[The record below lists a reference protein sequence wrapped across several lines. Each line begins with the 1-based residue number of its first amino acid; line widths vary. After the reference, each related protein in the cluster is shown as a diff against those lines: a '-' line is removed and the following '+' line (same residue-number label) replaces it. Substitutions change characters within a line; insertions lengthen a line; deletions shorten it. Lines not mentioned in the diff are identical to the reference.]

1 MLGKT
6 IDWSAIRGGWG
17 RDPMFF
23 NGKSHEKVSCIFSI
37 KCCTELIDVVRCKS
51 QITKVKNHRQRRWDH
66 YRGRWPASCR
76 QMHNAQL
83 ARTWTKDQNINH
95 EIHCVIVFGCQK
107 PDLEF
112 WPKFK
117 SEDQFVL
124 SMFPNY
130 DGFDTCRPVWYW
142 RCRWSPCIH
151 WCLLLLVEFVNN
163 FQSAVIQRPNV
174 DAVGWHFWN
183 KSITK
188 ATVLRLWS
196 TAIPRTGL
204 MRGSIRMIEIQ
215 LNWPPKHIYHIYVKA
230 FRD

>member
-1 MLGKT
+1 MALVTNMRYEHNGPQRWVHIKRSYT
-6 IDWSAIRGGWG
+6 NLEQISISESWWSIN
-17 RDPMFF
+17 FKIS
-23 NGKSHEKVSCIFSI
+23 NKHQHLEKI
-37 KCCTELIDVVRCKS
+37 TE
-51 QITKVKNHRQRRWDH
+51 VKNPLQRRWDH

-95 EIHCVIVFGCQK
+95 EIHCVIVSRCQK
-107 PDLEF
+107 WDLEF

-117 SEDQFVL
+117 RRDQVVL

-163 FQSAVIQRPNV
+163 FQSAVVV
-174 DAVGWHFWN
+174 DVIGWYYWN
-183 KSITK
+183 KSFTK

-196 TAIPRTGL
+196 TAVPRTGL

-215 LNWPPKHIYHIYVKA
+215 LNWPPKHIYYIYVKT